1 MQTKKGISMIWLI
14 IGMIVGTALFKQ
26 FDFTLG
32 AFKNKWLAALYF
44 VTFAAAVFL
53 LIKGMMN
60 RSEK

>member
-1 MQTKKGISMIWLI
+1 MQTKKGASMIWLI
-14 IGMIVGTALFKQ
+14 IGMLVGTALFKQ
-26 FDFTLG
+26 FDASLG
-32 AFKNKWLAALYF
+32 TFKNKALAAVYF